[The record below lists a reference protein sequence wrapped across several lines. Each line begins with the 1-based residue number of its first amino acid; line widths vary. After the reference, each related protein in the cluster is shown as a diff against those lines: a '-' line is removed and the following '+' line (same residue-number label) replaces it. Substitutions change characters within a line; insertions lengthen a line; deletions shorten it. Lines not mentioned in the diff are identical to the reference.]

1 VNEAQ
6 KSNRGGRRLLSW
18 ACLACLLPALA
29 GCTLSRLRSSPSKAE
44 VHSFQLSTNTPHSV
58 TLTVLQFQVMR
69 FADSYVAEVA
79 QVADEFSAKV
89 GTSNA
94 RLAALKWKL
103 GQATAVYTDATGPNS
118 VVNALDM
125 LVLVTITRMVI
136 EDYGV
141 ETFGDAI
148 LPVLETQR
156 KLETN
161 AWMIASGMLKP
172 AQAQE
177 LRDLIQE
184 WRQKNPHQHY
194 VGAIRFREFAT
205 ALNRM
210 PSQNATAPTS
220 IFSLLYLDP
229 MAGLDPTT
237 AAIEEIQQLGERAM
251 YYTQRMPQLLNW
263 QAELLAYQLA
273 GQPES
278 RQVLSNADQLAAS
291 AEIFAQTA
299 RQLPQFINDQ
309 RQAAIQQLLDG
320 LTSQETRVRQ
330 TLNAGG
336 DAATAIN
343 GAIKSLNEFVRYV
356 SPPNTNPA
364 AASTNGK
371 PFNVLDYGTA
381 AGQIGNA
388 AKDLNT
394 LLTTLNQS
402 TTQLA
407 QLGQQTTADAN
418 RVVDHAFRQGLILIL
433 VLLTGSVVAGLI
445 YRILADKLK
454 RDGSK

>member
-1 VNEAQ
+1 MNETQ
-6 KSNRGGRRLLSW
+6 KKNRAGTRLSGW
-18 ACLACLLPALA
+18 VCLACLSLALT
-29 GCTLSRLRSSPSKAE
+29 GCSLLRFHHSPSKAE
-44 VHSFQLSTNTPHSV
+44 VTSLVLTTNSAHSV
-58 TLTVLQFQVMR
+58 TFTVLQFQVMR

-79 QVADEFSAKV
+79 QAADEFSAKV
-89 GTSNA
+89 GTPNA

-103 GQATAVYTDATGPNS
+103 GQATAAYTDATGPNP

-148 LPVLETQR
+148 QPVLETQR

-161 AWMIASGMLKP
+161 SWMVASGMLKP
-172 AQAQE
+172 SQAQE

-184 WRQKNPHQHY
+184 WRKKNPHQRY
-194 VGAIRFREFAT
+194 VAAIRFREFAT

-237 AAIEEIQQLGERAM
+237 AAIEEMQQLGERAM

-273 GQPES
+273 VQPES

-291 AEIFAQTA
+291 AEMFAKTA
-299 RQLPQFINDQ
+299 QQLPQLVNDQ

-320 LTSQETRVRQ
+320 LTSQETQVRQ

-336 DAATAIN
+336 DAATAIH
-343 GAIKSLNEFVRYV
+343 GAIKSLDEFVRYV
-356 SPPNTNPA
+356 SPPNTNKTA
-364 AASTNGK
+364 GSTNSR

-381 AGQIGNA
+381 AGQIGAA

-418 RVVDHAFRQGLILIL
+418 RVVDHAFRRGLILIL
-433 VLLTGSVVAGLI
+433 VLLTGSVVAGLA
-445 YRILADKLK
+445 YRVLADKIK